1 MEELVID
8 LSELTW
14 GELEEIEKHA
24 GVEAALNL
32 MDGKVQPSATVVL
45 LWIIQRRKEA
55 SFTLEDARR
64 LPINTPLRVEN
75 AENPTAAG
83 A

>member
-8 LSELTW
+8 LSALTW

-24 GVEAALNL
+24 GPEAASNL
-32 MDGKVQPSATVVL
+32 MEGKVLPSATVVL
-45 LWIIQRRKEA
+45 LWIIQRRKDP
-55 SFTLEDARR
+55 SFTLDDARR
-64 LPINTPLRVEN
+64 LPITTPLRVEN
-75 AENPTAAG
+75 GENPTAAG